1 MFYKRIL
8 DKVIR
13 TNSQEEEE
21 RSKQGIMNIKK
32 ELPDR
37 KAETQK
43 IIKIFNGID
52 QAKNLTIAMLQEK
65 DKNLEFFE
73 QVFMCKIC
81 YQNYD

>member
-1 MFYKRIL
+1 MKKKSMFYKRI
-8 DKVIR
+8 R
-13 TNSQEEEE
+13 TNSEEEEE

-32 ELPDR
+32 ELPDG

-43 IIKIFNGID
+43 IIKTLNGID

-65 DKNLEFFE
+65 DKNIEFFE

-81 YQNYD
+81 Y